1 MLHPELLVKDVKLW
15 VSGWWG
21 QPWEGKVPQRAL
33 KWGPPARPRL
43 SCRAAEGTPGAGHS
57 VRRVTVY
64 LDLWLTQ
71 QGLSYL
77 GKAAVAAFFQALD
90 TRLQNE
96 QSFLQT
102 SSEPQEMKQIW
113 EVRIEKLKG
122 LFSSRKKK
130 EIKICYCLSH
140 SEVKQTNPQGKEI
153 KLCKKMDQ
161 TLFVPLHISK
171 KFSHACRFSHYEI
184 ISHDPH
190 LPFLAPRDA
199 FSACPGRVYC
209 ALSQALLCF
218 VSKS

>member
-1 MLHPELLVKDVKLW
+1 MSTPLP
-15 VSGWWG
+15 
-21 QPWEGKVPQRAL
+21 
-33 KWGPPARPRL
+33 RP
-43 SCRAAEGTPGAGHS
+43 SCRTAEGTSGAGHS

-64 LDLWLTQ
+64 LGLWLTW

-90 TRLQNE
+90 TKLQNE

-102 SSEPQEMKQIW
+102 SSEPREMKQIW
-113 EVRIEKLKG
+113 EVGTEKLKS
-122 LFSSRKKK
+122 LLSSRKKK

-153 KLCKKMDQ
+153 KLCKKMNQ

-171 KFSHACRFSHYEI
+171 KCSHTCRFSHYEI
-184 ISHDPH
+184 ISHNPH
-190 LPFLAPRDA
+190 PPFLAPRYV
-199 FSACPGRVYC
+199 FSTCPRRVYC
-209 ALSQALLCF
+209 ALLQALLCF